1 MEQFNQLFF
10 VVFAVFLFGIYLSA
24 VKSNQD
30 KNNAY
35 INWFWPTSVLTR
47 ACAFLFWAAVPVLG
61 SEILVFAHVLY
72 MTSLLS
78 LFFTFRAWRTS
89 VPNWML
95 VSALGFLILYV
106 IIFELIK
113 STYIWRFE
121 LFVVCLAIISI
132 FEIIELFKNAR
143 RDQSFLLKLML
154 VLALVQILMAAITF
168 NLVIK
173 TLNTSVTN
181 ILQNPETGSIGV
193 WLTFSLHLVIYVVI
207 NSFLYQKLW
216 ESERQAHEGLKQ
228 SRLALSDATKE
239 KKEVKRLLIEREEL
253 VSRLLK
259 ANKTVST
266 GALSAS
272 IAHEL
277 NQPLTVIQMN
287 IRLLGE
293 ITKESRKPIDKQM
306 QSDLIAEILD
316 NNRRASKVVK
326 SLREIFS
333 QSPKDFERVDL
344 VHIIKSVIEI
354 SRGELQ
360 HQNIKL
366 DLVLPNEAYANVFP
380 QELLQVVLNLL
391 NNAINALSKSIQSYK
406 IIRVV
411 LTNENEK
418 ISIVVEDNGPGVP
431 SKIQSQLF
439 ELLAETKG
447 TGMGLGLWLCQYV
460 VNHHEGKIWH
470 EPVQTGGARF
480 CLEFPANLVSY
491 KILS

>member
-1 MEQFNQLFF
+1 MEKINQLFF
-10 VVFAVFLFGIYLSA
+10 VVFALFLLGIYLST
-24 VKSNQD
+24 VKTSPSTPSRFFTW
-30 KNNAY
+30 Y
-35 INWFWPTSVLTR
+35 WPASILTR
-47 ACAFLFWAAVPVLG
+47 AGAFLVWAAVPILG
-61 SEILVFAHVLY
+61 NSVLVFANVLY
-72 MTSLLS
+72 MASLVL
-78 LFFTFRAWRTS
+78 LLFTFCAWTGE
-89 VPNWML
+89 
-95 VSALGFLILYV
+95 VSIRIKTIACFFIIAYA

-113 STYIWRFE
+113 ATFVARLE
-121 LFVVCLAIISI
+121 LFIFCLAIIQ
-132 FEIIELFKNAR
+132 IIELMVLLKHVR
-143 RDQSFLLKLML
+143 QDKSFLLKLIIVL
-154 VLALVQILMAAITF
+154 VCLQLVMTALTF
-168 NLVIK
+168 NLIYQS
-173 TLNTSVTN
+173 LNGRVTN
-181 ILQNPETGSIGV
+181 VLQNSESGSIGV
-193 WLTFSLHLVIYVVI
+193 WLTFSLHLIIYVVI

-216 ESERQAHEGLKQ
+216 ESERKIHEELKQ
-228 SRLALSDATKE
+228 SRVALSGVTKE
-239 KKEVKRLLIEREEL
+239 KKEIKRLLMEREDL

-411 LTNENEK
+411 LTNEHEK

-431 SKIQSQLF
+431 SKIQGQLF

-470 EPVQTGGARF
+470 ESVQTGGARF

>member
-1 MEQFNQLFF
+1 MEKINQLFF
-10 VVFAVFLFGIYLSA
+10 VVFALFLLGIYLST
-24 VKSNQD
+24 VKTSPSTPSRFFTW
-30 KNNAY
+30 Y
-35 INWFWPTSVLTR
+35 WPASILTR
-47 ACAFLFWAAVPVLG
+47 AGAFLVWAAVPILG
-61 SEILVFAHVLY
+61 NSVLVFANVLY
-72 MTSLLS
+72 MASLVFL
-78 LFFTFRAWRTS
+78 LFTFCAWTGD
-89 VPNWML
+89 
-95 VSALGFLILYV
+95 VSARLKTIACLFIITYA

-113 STYIWRFE
+113 ATFVARLE
-121 LFVVCLAIISI
+121 LFIFSLAIIQL
-132 FEIIELFKNAR
+132 IELMVLLKHAR
-143 RDQSFLLKLML
+143 QDKTFLLKLIIVL
-154 VLALVQILMAAITF
+154 VCLQLAMTALTF
-168 NLVIK
+168 NLIFQS
-173 TLNTSVTN
+173 LNSHVTN
-181 ILQNPETGSIGV
+181 VLENTEAGSIGV
-193 WLTFSLHLVIYVVI
+193 WLTFSLHLIIYVVI

-216 ESERQAHEGLKQ
+216 ESERKTHEELKQ
-228 SRLALSDATKE
+228 SRVALSDVTKE
-239 KKEVKRLLIEREEL
+239 KKEIKRLLMEREDL

-287 IRLLGE
+287 IQLLDA
-293 ITKESRKPIDKQM
+293 ITKGGQKIIDKKM

-326 SLREIFS
+326 SLKEIFS

-344 VHIIKSVIEI
+344 VHIIESVIEI

-366 DLVLPNEAYANVFP
+366 DLILPNEAYANVFP

-391 NNAINALSKSIQSYK
+391 NNAINALSQSIQSNK
-406 IIRVV
+406 MIRVV
-411 LTNENEK
+411 LAHENAR
-418 ISIVVEDNGPGVP
+418 ISIVVEDNGPGITP
-431 SKIQSQLF
+431 EMQGQLF
-439 ELLAETKG
+439 ELLADTKG

-460 VNHHEGKIWH
+460 LNHHEGKIWH

-480 CLEFPANLVSY
+480 CLDFADNLVSY